1 LKKPVKGKFEIEDA
15 NKEPHEKHPFK
26 IDKIEHVY
34 INKKH
39 KFFTVADY
47 KGNSNLNQSK
57 KSIML

>member
-1 LKKPVKGKFEIEDA
+1 MKGKFEIEDA

-39 KFFTVADY
+39 KNKSPLTQ
-47 KGNSNLNQSK
+47 SNEKNQDENT
-57 KSIML
+57 KS